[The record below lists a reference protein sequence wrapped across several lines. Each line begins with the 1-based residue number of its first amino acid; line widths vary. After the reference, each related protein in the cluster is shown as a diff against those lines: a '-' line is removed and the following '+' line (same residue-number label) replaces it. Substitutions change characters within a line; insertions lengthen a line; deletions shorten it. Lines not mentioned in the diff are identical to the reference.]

1 MKTITLAK
9 LRARSL
15 FTAALLG
22 AVVASAT
29 TPGPTS
35 IIQCPG
41 SDELRQVP
49 SINSGNT
56 FGAVF
61 WTDGYMV
68 APMLPRFPVI
78 TRCTAAGPIFWVSTA
93 KTVGS
98 MPPWGAEADTPQAW
112 RNAQTVRDLRE
123 EEFLLAIAQGLGDTP
138 EKLNYLRRQAWW
150 EANHAHRP
158 RGDAAPPAAASDFAP
173 GTPARANLEALAA
186 AQDEAQPEQRLTK
199 AEALRELGQFDE
211 AARLLDDDRLKDAR
225 LQRWVTMI
233 RERIQLRDARVA
245 KLKLER

>member
-1 MKTITLAK
+1 MTKLHPLQVLA
-9 LRARSL
+9 LAAGLLVS
-15 FTAALLG
+15 TAG
-22 AVVASAT
+22 QAT
-29 TPGPTS
+29 TPGPTTV
-35 IIQCPG
+35 IQCPG
-41 SDELRQVP
+41 SEEIRVVH

-68 APMLPRFPVI
+68 APMLPRFPAI
-78 TRCTAAGPIFWVSTA
+78 TRCTADGPIFWVSSA
-93 KTVGS
+93 NRVGS
-98 MPPWGAEADTPQAW
+98 IPPWGAEASTPQAW
-112 RNAQTVRDLRE
+112 RNAQAVRDLKG

-138 EKLNYLRRQAWW
+138 DKLNYLRRQAWW

-158 RGDAAPPAAASDFAP
+158 RGDEAGPAAASDFAP
-173 GTPARANLEALAA
+173 GTAARANLEALAA

-225 LQRWVTMI
+225 LQRWVALMQ
-233 RERIQLRDARVA
+233 ERIRLRDARVA
-245 KLKLER
+245 KLKTER